1 MSFIID
7 FFSHKVQET
16 NEAPSQRAKAFEEGL
31 QAAQNIQ
38 ADT

>member
-1 MSFIID
+1 MSFIVD

-16 NEAPSQRAKAFEEGL
+16 YEPPSQRAKAFEEGL